1 MVSWKVKEENVSRRR
16 EGFMVSNAT
25 GVGLMEH
32 EGRELETADIDN
44 SSPRDFCLFVLW
56 WDTVGSRWEK

>member
-1 MVSWKVKEENVSRRR
+1 MVSWKVKEENVSGRR
-16 EGFMVSNAT
+16 EGSMVSNAT

-32 EGRELETADIDN
+32 EGKELEMADIDN

-56 WDTVGSRWEK
+56 WDTVDSRWEK